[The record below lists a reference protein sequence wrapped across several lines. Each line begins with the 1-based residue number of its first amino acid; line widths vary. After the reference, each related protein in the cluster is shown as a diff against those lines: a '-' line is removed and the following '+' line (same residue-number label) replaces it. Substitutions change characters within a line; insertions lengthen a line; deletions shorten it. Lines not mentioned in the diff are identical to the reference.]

1 MSSPD
6 RLGCRKLHKWQVI
19 TCVNQLNVFR
29 NNYILCVFLLLFST
43 IAEAQSDTIKY
54 EVGFTGVGSTGAYA
68 PFWLQS
74 ANYGQISASPNS
86 ANVNVGFSKD
96 FNNRSAV
103 FDYGFKA
110 DVLLQTYDNKTKAY
124 FHEAYQKARLSVLD
138 LIVGAREEHLGT
150 QDSSLSCGGFL
161 FSKNARPMPK
171 ITLGIERFTPVP
183 FTKGYV
189 EVKGAVAHGWFTDN
203 IAVTNLLLHHKY
215 IYFRVGGS
223 LPFHFQYGVDHVAQW
238 GGNVPGIGQQPTSLS
253 DYLKIVMGGSG
264 GSTATTNDQI
274 NALGNHIISQSMKV
288 EYCISD
294 FTLSGYWQ
302 NISEDSP
309 KFMTNTMNKPDG
321 LWGISIRNNTFPII
335 KGLVYEYLNTTDQSG
350 PFHDKDGI
358 VYGGSDN
365 YFNNGIYQNG
375 WTYFSRTIGTPFLS
389 SPVYNKNGRVAIS
402 NSRVQVHHLGMEGDV
417 QGYNYKALCSF
428 SKNYGNY
435 GAPYP
440 EMIRNISLL
449 LEVKKQFPKLSNIE
463 LGCSAGADIGK
474 LYGNSVGCMV
484 SVRKKGNLFSR

>member
-1 MSSPD
+1 M
-6 RLGCRKLHKWQVI
+6 L
-19 TCVNQLNVFR
+19 R
-29 NNYILCVFLLLFST
+29 NSYIVCICLLLLST
-43 IAEAQSDTIKY
+43 VAEAQSDTIKY
-54 EVGFTGVGSTGAYA
+54 EVGFTGVGFTGAYA

-86 ANVNVGFSKD
+86 ANINVGFSKD
-96 FNNRSAV
+96 FNKKSAV

-124 FHEAYQKARLSVLD
+124 FHEAYLKARFSVFD

-183 FTKGYV
+183 FTKGYL

-253 DYLKIVMGGSG
+253 DYLRIVMGSSG
-264 GSTATTNDQI
+264 GSSALETDQI

-288 EYCISD
+288 DYRISE
-294 FTLSGYWQ
+294 FTICGYWQ

-321 LWGISIRNNTFPII
+321 LWGVSIRNNKLPII
-335 KGLVYEYLNTTDQSG
+335 KGLVYEYLNSTDQSG

-358 VYGGSDN
+358 VYGGNDS
-365 YFNNGIYQNG
+365 YFQNGVYQNG
-375 WTYFSRTIGTPFLS
+375 WTYFSRTIGTPFIS
-389 SPVYNKNGRVAIS
+389 SPVYNKDGGVSVMNT
-402 NSRVQVHHLGMEGDV
+402 RVQVHYIGLEGDV
-417 QGYNYKALCSF
+417 QGYLYKALCSF

-435 GAPYP
+435 GVHYP
-440 EMIRNISLL
+440 EMIRNTSLL
-449 LEVKKQFPKLSNIE
+449 LEIKKQFPKLSNIE
-463 LGCSAGADIGK
+463 LGCSVGADMGK
-474 LYGNSVGCMV
+474 LYGTSVGCMV
-484 SVRKKGNLFSR
+484 SVRKRGNLFSHQ

>member
-1 MSSPD
+1 M
-6 RLGCRKLHKWQVI
+6 
-19 TCVNQLNVFR
+19 VNRAIVFF
-29 NNYILCVFLLLFST
+29 LFLLLFSP
-43 IAEAQSDTIKY
+43 IVKAQNDTIKY
-54 EVGFTGVGSTGAYA
+54 EVGFTGVGSTGTYA

-86 ANVNVGFSKD
+86 ANMNVGFSKD

-124 FHEAYQKARLSVLD
+124 FHEAYLKARLSVLD

-183 FTKGYV
+183 FTKGYL

-203 IAVTNLLLHHKY
+203 IYTTNLFLHHKY

-238 GGNVPGIGQQPTSLS
+238 GGNIPGLGAQPTSIS
-253 DYLKIVMGGSG
+253 DYIKIFYGSSG
-264 GSTATTNDQI
+264 GKDANMSDQM
-274 NALGNHIISQSMKV
+274 NALGNHILSQSMKL
-288 EYCISD
+288 EYRISD
-294 FTLSGYWQ
+294 FTISGYWQ

-321 LWGISIRNNTFPII
+321 LWGVSIRNNKSSII
-335 KGLVYEYLNTTDQSG
+335 KGLVYEYLNSTDQSG
-350 PFHDKDGI
+350 PFESKDGI
-358 VYGGSDN
+358 IYGGYDN
-365 YFNNGIYQNG
+365 YFNNSQYQNG

-389 SPVYNKNGRVAIS
+389 SPVYNKNGGVS
-402 NSRVQVHHLGMEGDV
+402 VVNTRVQVHHIGLQGDV
-417 QGYNYKALCSF
+417 LGYTYKVLCSL
-428 SKNYGNY
+428 SKNYGGY
-435 GAPYP
+435 PVPYP
-440 EMIRNISLL
+440 EMIRNTSLL
-449 LEVKKQFPKLSNIE
+449 LEVKKQFSKLSNIE
-463 LGCSAGADIGK
+463 LGCSVGADIGK
-474 LYGNSVGCMV
+474 LYSNSVGCMV
-484 SVRKKGNLFSR
+484 SVRKRGNLFSKQSSVISYQ

>member
-1 MSSPD
+1 
-6 RLGCRKLHKWQVI
+6 
-19 TCVNQLNVFR
+19 VFR
-29 NNYILCVFLLLFST
+29 NSYILCVCLCLFST
-43 IAEAQSDTIKY
+43 IAKAQNDTIKY
-54 EVGFTGVGSTGAYA
+54 EVSFTGVGSTGAYA

-103 FDYGFKA
+103 FDYGFRA

-124 FHEAYQKARLSVLD
+124 FYEAYLKARLSVFD
-138 LIVGAREEHLGT
+138 LIVGAREEQLGT

-171 ITLGIERFTPVP
+171 ITIGIERFTPVP
-183 FTKGYV
+183 FTKGYL

-253 DYLKIVMGGSG
+253 DYLRIVMGSSG
-264 GSTATTNDQI
+264 GSSALISDQI
-274 NALGNHIISQSMKV
+274 NTLGNHIISQSMKV
-288 EYCISD
+288 EYRVSN
-294 FTLSGYWQ
+294 FSLSGYWQ

-321 LWGISIRNNTFPII
+321 LWGVSIRNNTFPII
-335 KGLVYEYLNTTDQSG
+335 KGLVYEYLNSTDQSG
-350 PFHDKDGI
+350 PFQDKDGI
-358 VYGGSDN
+358 VYGGADN
-365 YFNNGIYQNG
+365 YFYNGIYQNG
-375 WTYFSRTIGTPFLS
+375 WTYFSRTIGTPFIS
-389 SPVYNKNGRVAIS
+389 SPLYNKNGGVS
-402 NSRVQVHHLGMEGDV
+402 VVNSRVQVHHIGLEGDV
-417 QGYNYKALCSF
+417 HGYNYKALCSF

-440 EMIRNISLL
+440 EMIRNTSLL

-463 LGCSAGADIGK
+463 LGCSVGADIGK

-484 SVRKKGNLFSR
+484 SVRKRGNLFSR

>member
-1 MSSPD
+1 M
-6 RLGCRKLHKWQVI
+6 
-19 TCVNQLNVFR
+19 VNRAIVF
-29 NNYILCVFLLLFST
+29 FLIFLLFSP
-43 IAEAQSDTIKY
+43 IVEAQSDTIKY

-96 FNNRSAV
+96 FNNKSAV

-110 DVLLQTYDNKTKAY
+110 DLLLQTYDNKTKAY
-124 FHEAYQKARLSVLD
+124 FHEAYLRARLSVLD

-183 FTKGYV
+183 FTKGYL
-189 EVKGAVAHGWFTDN
+189 EVKGAVSHGWFTDN
-203 IAVTNLLLHHKY
+203 IAVTNLLLHYKY
-215 IYFRVGGS
+215 IYFRLGGS

-238 GGNVPGIGQQPTSLS
+238 GGNVPGMGQQPTSLS
-253 DYLKIVMGGSG
+253 DYLKIVIGSSG
-264 GSTATTNDQI
+264 GSSALETDQI

-288 EYCISD
+288 EYCISN
-294 FTLSGYWQ
+294 FSLSGYWQ

-335 KGLVYEYLNTTDQSG
+335 KGLVYEYLNSTDQSG
-350 PFHDKDGI
+350 PFHDRDGI
-358 VYGGSDN
+358 VYGGADS
-365 YFNNGIYQNG
+365 YFQNGVYQNG
-375 WTYFSRTIGTPFLS
+375 WTYFSKTIGTPFIS
-389 SPVYNKNGRVAIS
+389 SPLYNKNGGVAVV
-402 NSRVQVHHLGMEGDV
+402 NNRVQVHHIGLEGDV
-417 QGYNYKALCSF
+417 HGYNYKALCSF

-440 EMIRNISLL
+440 EMIRNTSLL

-463 LGCSAGADIGK
+463 LGCSVGADIGK

-484 SVRKKGNLFSR
+484 SVRKRGNLFSK

>member
-1 MSSPD
+1 M
-6 RLGCRKLHKWQVI
+6 
-19 TCVNQLNVFR
+19 VNYKIVV
-29 NNYILCVFLLLFST
+29 YVVLLLLPFV
-43 IAEAQSDTIKY
+43 AEAQNDTIKY

-74 ANYGQISASPNS
+74 NNYGQISASPNS
-86 ANVNVGFSKD
+86 ANINVGFSKD

-124 FHEAYQKARLSVLD
+124 FHEAYLKARLSVFD
-138 LIVGAREEHLGT
+138 LIVGVREEHLGT

-183 FTKGYV
+183 FTKGYL

-203 IAVTNLLLHHKY
+203 VAGTNIFLHHKY

-238 GGNVPGIGQQPTSLS
+238 GGNVPGLGQQPSSLS
-253 DYLKIVMGGSG
+253 DYLRIVMGSSGS
-264 GSTATTNDQI
+264 SSALETDQI
-274 NALGNHIISQSMKV
+274 NALGNHILSQSMKV
-288 EYCISD
+288 EYRLSD
-294 FTLSGYWQ
+294 FTMSGYWQ

-309 KFMTNTMNKPDG
+309 RFMTNTMNKPDG
-321 LWGISIRNNTFPII
+321 LWGISIRNNRFPII
-335 KGLVYEYLNTTDQSG
+335 TGLVYEYLNSTDQSG

-358 VYGGSDN
+358 VYGGNDGYFDN
-365 YFNNGIYQNG
+365 SVYKNG
-375 WTYFSRTIGTPFLS
+375 WSYFSRTIGTPFIS
-389 SPVYNKNGRVAIS
+389 SPVYNKNGDLVTA
-402 NSRVQVHHLGMEGDV
+402 NNRVQVHHLGVEGDV
-417 QGYNYKALCSF
+417 CGYRYKALCSL
-428 SKNYGNY
+428 SENYGRY
-435 GAPYP
+435 WVPYP
-440 EMIRNISLL
+440 EMIRNTSLL

-463 LGCSAGADIGK
+463 LGCSVGADIGK

-484 SVRKKGNLFSR
+484 SVRKSFFSHQSRKIGMSQAP

>member
-1 MSSPD
+1 M
-6 RLGCRKLHKWQVI
+6 
-19 TCVNQLNVFR
+19 VNRAIVF
-29 NNYILCVFLLLFST
+29 FLIFLLFST
-43 IAEAQSDTIKY
+43 IVEAQNGTIKY

-74 ANYGQISASPNS
+74 ANYGQISASSNS

-124 FHEAYQKARLSVLD
+124 FHEAYLKARLSVLD

-150 QDSSLSCGGFL
+150 QDSSLSCGGLL

-171 ITLGIERFTPVP
+171 ITLGIEHFTPVP
-183 FTKGYV
+183 FTKGYL
-189 EVKGAVAHGWFTDN
+189 EVKGAVEHGWFIDN
-203 IAVTNLLLHHKY
+203 IAGINILLHHKY
-215 IYFRVGGS
+215 IYFRAGGS

-238 GGNVPGIGQQPTSLS
+238 GGNVPRGQQSTSLS
-253 DYLKIVMGGSG
+253 DYLRIVLGSSG
-264 GSTATTNDQI
+264 GSSALETDQI
-274 NALGNHIISQSMKV
+274 NALGNHILSQSMKV
-288 EYCISD
+288 EYCISN
-294 FTLSGYWQ
+294 FSLSGYWQ

-321 LWGISIRNNTFPII
+321 LWGVSIRSNRFPII

-358 VYGGSDN
+358 VYGGNDS
-365 YFNNGIYQNG
+365 YFQNGVYQNG
-375 WTYFSRTIGTPFLS
+375 WTYFSRTIGTPFIS
-389 SPVYNKNGRVAIS
+389 SPVYNKNGGVS
-402 NSRVQVHHLGMEGDV
+402 VVNTRVQVHHIGLEGEV
-417 QGYNYKALCSF
+417 QGYQYKALCSF
-428 SKNYGNY
+428 SKNYGSY
-435 GAPYP
+435 YAPYP
-440 EMIRNISLL
+440 EMIRNTSLL

-463 LGCSAGADIGK
+463 LGCSVGADIGK

>member
-1 MSSPD
+1 M
-6 RLGCRKLHKWQVI
+6 
-19 TCVNQLNVFR
+19 FR
-29 NNYILCVFLLLFST
+29 NSLILSVCLCLLST

-74 ANYGQISASPNS
+74 ANYGEISASPNS
-86 ANVNVGFSKD
+86 TNVNVGFSKD
-96 FNNRSAV
+96 FNKKSAV

-124 FHEAYQKARLSVLD
+124 FHEAYLKARLSVLD

-183 FTKGYV
+183 FTKGYL

-203 IAVTNLLLHHKY
+203 IAGTNILLHHKY

-238 GGNVPGIGQQPTSLS
+238 GGNVPGMGQQPTSLS
-253 DYLKIVMGGSG
+253 DYLRIVMGSSG
-264 GSTATTNDQI
+264 GADAVIGDKI
-274 NALGNHIISQSMKV
+274 NALGNHILSQSMKL
-288 EYCISD
+288 EYRISD
-294 FTLSGYWQ
+294 FSMSGYWQ

-321 LWGISIRNNTFPII
+321 LWGISIRNNRFPFV
-335 KGLVYEYLNTTDQSG
+335 KGLLYEYLNSTDQSG
-350 PFHDKDGI
+350 PFHDEDGI
-358 VYGGSDN
+358 VYGGRDN
-365 YFNNGIYQNG
+365 YFVHWVYQNG
-375 WTYFSRTIGTPFLS
+375 WTYFSRTIGTPFIS
-389 SPVYNKNGRVAIS
+389 SPVYNKNGGVAIV
-402 NSRVQVHHLGMEGDV
+402 NNRVQVHHIGLEGEL
-417 QGYNYKALCSF
+417 QGYQYKALCSF

-435 GAPYP
+435 WAPYP
-440 EMIRNISLL
+440 EMIRNTSLL

-463 LGCSAGADIGK
+463 LGCSVGADIGK

-484 SVRKKGNLFSR
+484 SVRKRGNLFSR

>member
-1 MSSPD
+1 
-6 RLGCRKLHKWQVI
+6 
-19 TCVNQLNVFR
+19 VFR
-29 NNYILCVFLLLFST
+29 NSYILCVCLLLLT
-43 IAEAQSDTIKY
+43 IAAKAQKDTIKY
-54 EVGFTGVGSTGAYA
+54 EVGFTGVGSNGTYA

-86 ANVNVGFSKD
+86 VNMNVGFSKY

-124 FHEAYQKARLSVLD
+124 FHEAYLKARLSVLD

-183 FTKGYV
+183 FTKGYL

-274 NALGNHIISQSMKV
+274 NALGNHIISQSMKI
-288 EYCISD
+288 EYRISD
-294 FTLSGYWQ
+294 FTMSGYWQ

-321 LWGISIRNNTFPII
+321 LWGISIRNNRFPII
-335 KGLVYEYLNTTDQSG
+335 KGLVYEYLNSTDQSG

-375 WTYFSRTIGTPFLS
+375 WTYFSRTIGTPFIS
-389 SPVYNKNGRVAIS
+389 SPLYNKNGGVS
-402 NSRVQVHHLGMEGDV
+402 VVNSRVQVHHIGLEGDV
-417 QGYNYKALCSF
+417 HGYNYKALCSF

-440 EMIRNISLL
+440 EMIRNTSLL

-463 LGCSAGADIGK
+463 LGCSVGADIGK

-484 SVRKKGNLFSR
+484 SVRKRGNLFSKQ

>member
-1 MSSPD
+1 M
-6 RLGCRKLHKWQVI
+6 
-19 TCVNQLNVFR
+19 CVHNIGKISYFIKIVYMV
-29 NNYILCVFLLLFST
+29 NYKIVVYVVLLLLPFA
-43 IAEAQSDTIKY
+43 AEAQNDTIKY

-96 FNNRSAV
+96 FNKRSAV

-124 FHEAYQKARLSVLD
+124 FHEAYLKVRLSVLD

-183 FTKGYV
+183 FTKSYL

-203 IAVTNLLLHHKY
+203 VAGTNIFLHHKY

-223 LPFHFQYGVDHVAQW
+223 LPFHFQYGVDHVVQW
-238 GGNVPGIGQQPTSLS
+238 GGNVPVLGQQPNSLS
-253 DYLKIVMGGSG
+253 DYLRIVMGSSG
-264 GSTATTNDQI
+264 GENAVIGDKI
-274 NALGNHIISQSMKV
+274 NALGNHILSQSMKV
-288 EYCISD
+288 DYRISD
-294 FTLSGYWQ
+294 FTISGYWQ

-309 KFMTNTMNKPDG
+309 KFMMNTMNKPDG
-321 LWGISIRNNTFPII
+321 LWGISIRNNRFPMI
-335 KGLVYEYLNTTDQSG
+335 KGLVFEYLNSTDQSG
-350 PFHDKDGI
+350 PFHDEDGI
-358 VYGGSDN
+358 VYGGRDN
-365 YFNNGIYQNG
+365 YFIHWVYHNG
-375 WTYFSRTIGTPFLS
+375 WTYFSRTIGTPFIT
-389 SPVYNKNGRVAIS
+389 SPVYNKDGDIS
-402 NSRVQVHHLGMEGDV
+402 VVNNRVQVHHIGLEGEV
-417 QGYNYKALCSF
+417 QGYEYKALCSF

-435 GAPYP
+435 WAPYP
-440 EMIRNISLL
+440 EMIRNTSLL

-463 LGCSAGADIGK
+463 LGCSVGADIGK

-484 SVRKKGNLFSR
+484 SVRKRGNLFSR

>member
-1 MSSPD
+1 V
-6 RLGCRKLHKWQVI
+6 L
-19 TCVNQLNVFR
+19 R
-29 NNYILCVFLLLFST
+29 NSLILCVCLLLLST
-43 IAEAQSDTIKY
+43 VAEAQSDTIKY

-86 ANVNVGFSKD
+86 ANVNMGFSKD

-110 DVLLQTYDNKTKAY
+110 NLLLQTYDNKTKAY
-124 FHEAYQKARLSVLD
+124 FHEAYLKARFSVLV

-183 FTKGYV
+183 FTKGYL

-215 IYFRVGGS
+215 IYFKVGGS

-238 GGNVPGIGQQPTSLS
+238 GGSSPGIGQQPTSLS
-253 DYLKIVMGGSG
+253 DYLRIVMGSSG
-264 GSTATTNDQI
+264 GSSALETDQI
-274 NALGNHIISQSMKV
+274 NALGNHIISQSMKAD
-288 EYCISD
+288 YRISD
-294 FTLSGYWQ
+294 FMISGYWQ

-309 KFMTNTMNKPDG
+309 KFMTNTMNKLDG
-321 LWGISIRNNTFPII
+321 LWGVAIRNNTFPII
-335 KGLVYEYLNTTDQSG
+335 KGLVYEYLNSTDQSG

-358 VYGGSDN
+358 VYGGNDS
-365 YFNNGIYQNG
+365 YFQNGVYQNG
-375 WTYFSRTIGTPFLS
+375 WTYFSRTIGTPFIS
-389 SPVYNKNGRVAIS
+389 SPVYNKNGGVS
-402 NSRVQVHHLGMEGDV
+402 VVNTRVQVHHIGLEGDLL
-417 QGYNYKALCSF
+417 GYNYKVLCSL
-428 SKNYGNY
+428 SKNYGSY
-435 GAPYP
+435 GNPYP
-440 EMIRNISLL
+440 EMIRNTSLL
-449 LEVKKQFPKLSNIE
+449 LEVKKQFSKLSNIE
-463 LGCSAGADIGK
+463 LGCSVGADIGK

-484 SVRKKGNLFSR
+484 SVRKRGNFFSR

>member
-1 MSSPD
+1 V
-6 RLGCRKLHKWQVI
+6 L
-19 TCVNQLNVFR
+19 R
-29 NNYILCVFLLLFST
+29 NSLILCVCLLLLST
-43 IAEAQSDTIKY
+43 AAEAQSDTIKY

-110 DVLLQTYDNKTKAY
+110 DLLLQSYDNKTKAY
-124 FHEAYQKARLSVLD
+124 FHEAYMKARLSVLD

-183 FTKGYV
+183 FTKGYL

-238 GGNVPGIGQQPTSLS
+238 GGSSPGIGQQPTSLS
-253 DYLKIVMGGSG
+253 DYLRIVMGSSG
-264 GSTATTNDQI
+264 GSSALETDQI

-288 EYCISD
+288 EYRISD
-294 FTLSGYWQ
+294 FSISGYWQ

-335 KGLVYEYLNTTDQSG
+335 KGLVYEYLNSTDQSG
-350 PFHDKDGI
+350 PFHDRDGI
-358 VYGGSDN
+358 VYGGADS
-365 YFNNGIYQNG
+365 YFQNGVYQNG

-389 SPVYNKNGRVAIS
+389 SPVYNKNGGVAVV
-402 NSRVQVHHLGMEGDV
+402 NSRVQVHHIGLEGEV
-417 QGYNYKALCSF
+417 QGYQYKALCSF
-428 SKNYGNY
+428 SKNYGTY

-440 EMIRNISLL
+440 EMIRNTSLL
-449 LEVKKQFPKLSNIE
+449 LEVNKQFPKLSNIE
-463 LGCSAGADIGK
+463 LGCSVGADIGK

-484 SVRKKGNLFSR
+484 SVRKRGNLFSR

>member
-1 MSSPD
+1 M
-6 RLGCRKLHKWQVI
+6 
-19 TCVNQLNVFR
+19 FR
-29 NNYILCVFLLLFST
+29 NSYIVCICLLLLST
-43 IAEAQSDTIKY
+43 IANAQRDTIKY
-54 EVGFTGVGSTGAYA
+54 EVGFTGVGSTGTYA

-86 ANVNVGFSKD
+86 ANMNVGFSKD
-96 FNNRSAV
+96 FNKKSRV

-110 DVLLQTYDNKTKAY
+110 DLLLHTYDNKTKAY
-124 FHEAYQKARLSVLD
+124 FHEAYLKARLSVLD

-171 ITLGIERFTPVP
+171 ITLGVERFTPVP
-183 FTKGYV
+183 FTKGYL

-203 IAVTNLLLHHKY
+203 IAVTDLLLHHKY

-253 DYLKIVMGGSG
+253 DYLKIVMGSSG
-264 GSTATTNDQI
+264 GSSALETDQI
-274 NALGNHIISQSMKV
+274 NALGNHIISQSMKID
-288 EYCISD
+288 YRITN
-294 FTLSGYWQ
+294 FIISGYWQ

-321 LWGISIRNNTFPII
+321 LWGVSIRSKKFPII
-335 KGLVYEYLNTTDQSG
+335 KGLAYEYLNSTDQSG

-358 VYGGSDN
+358 VYGGADS
-365 YFNNGIYQNG
+365 YFQNGVYPNG
-375 WTYFSRTIGTPFLS
+375 WTYFSRTIGTPFIS
-389 SPVYNKNGRVAIS
+389 SPLYNKNGQVYIM
-402 NSRVQVHHLGMEGDV
+402 NNRVQVHHIGLEGDIC
-417 QGYNYKALCSF
+417 GYNYKALCSF
-428 SKNYGNY
+428 TKNYGSY
-435 GAPYP
+435 SSPYP
-440 EMIRNISLL
+440 EMIRNTSLL

-463 LGCSAGADIGK
+463 LGCSVGADIGK

-484 SVRKKGNLFSR
+484 SVRKRGNLFSHQ

>member
-1 MSSPD
+1 M
-6 RLGCRKLHKWQVI
+6 L
-19 TCVNQLNVFR
+19 R
-29 NNYILCVFLLLFST
+29 NSYIVCICLLLLST
-43 IAEAQSDTIKY
+43 VAEAQSDTVKY
-54 EVGFTGVGSTGAYA
+54 ELGFTGVGSTGVYA

-86 ANVNVGFSKD
+86 ANMNVGFSKD
-96 FNNRSAV
+96 FNKKSAV

-124 FHEAYQKARLSVLD
+124 FHEAYLKARFSVFD
-138 LIVGAREEHLGT
+138 MIVGAREEHLGT

-171 ITLGIERFTPVP
+171 VTLGIERFTPVP
-183 FTKGYV
+183 FTKGYL

-203 IAVTNLLLHHKY
+203 IGGTNILLHHKY
-215 IYFRVGGS
+215 IYFRAGGS

-238 GGNVPGIGQQPTSLS
+238 GGNVPGGQQPTSLS
-253 DYLKIVMGGSG
+253 DYLRIVMGSSG
-264 GSTATTNDQI
+264 GSSALETDQI
-274 NALGNHIISQSMKV
+274 NALGNHIISQSMKAD
-288 EYCISD
+288 YRIYNFTISA
-294 FTLSGYWQ
+294 YWQ

-321 LWGISIRNNTFPII
+321 LWGISIRNNKLPII
-335 KGLVYEYLNTTDQSG
+335 KGLVYEYLNSTDQSG

-358 VYGGSDN
+358 VYGGADS
-365 YFNNGIYQNG
+365 YFQNGVYQNG
-375 WTYFSRTIGTPFLS
+375 WTYFSRTIGTPFIS
-389 SPVYNKNGRVAIS
+389 SPVYNKDGGVSVVNT
-402 NSRVQVHHLGMEGDV
+402 RVQVHHIGLEGDIC
-417 QGYNYKALCSF
+417 GYNYKALCSL
-428 SKNYGNY
+428 SKNYGSY

-440 EMIRNISLL
+440 EMIRNTSLL

-463 LGCSAGADIGK
+463 LGCSVGADIGK

-484 SVRKKGNLFSR
+484 SVRKSFFSHQSRKIGMSQAP

>member
-1 MSSPD
+1 
-6 RLGCRKLHKWQVI
+6 
-19 TCVNQLNVFR
+19 VFR
-29 NNYILCVFLLLFST
+29 NSLIFCVCLLLLST
-43 IAEAQSDTIKY
+43 IAKAQSDTIKY
-54 EVGFTGVGSTGAYA
+54 EVGFTGVASTGAYA

-86 ANVNVGFSKD
+86 ANMNVGFSKD
-96 FNNRSAV
+96 FNKKSAV

-124 FHEAYQKARLSVLD
+124 FHEAYLKARLSVLD
-138 LIVGAREEHLGT
+138 LIVGAREEQLGT

-183 FTKGYV
+183 FTKGYL

-203 IAVTNLLLHHKY
+203 IGGTNILLHHKY
-215 IYFRVGGS
+215 IYFRAGGS

-253 DYLKIVMGGSG
+253 DYLKIVMGSSG
-264 GSTATTNDQI
+264 GSSALETDQI

-288 EYCISD
+288 EYSISN
-294 FTLSGYWQ
+294 FSLSGYWQ

-321 LWGISIRNNTFPII
+321 LWGVTIRNNCFPVI
-335 KGLVYEYLNTTDQSG
+335 KGLLYEYLNTTDQSG

-358 VYGGSDN
+358 VYGGADN
-365 YFNNGIYQNG
+365 YFQNGIYQNG
-375 WTYFSRTIGTPFLS
+375 WTYFSRTIGTPFIS
-389 SPVYNKNGRVAIS
+389 SPVYNKNGGVAVV
-402 NSRVQVHHLGMEGDV
+402 NNRVQVHHLGLEGAV

-440 EMIRNISLL
+440 EMIRNTSLL

-463 LGCSAGADIGK
+463 LGCSVGADIGK

-484 SVRKKGNLFSR
+484 SVRKRGNLFSK

>member
-1 MSSPD
+1 
-6 RLGCRKLHKWQVI
+6 
-19 TCVNQLNVFR
+19 VFR
-29 NNYILCVFLLLFST
+29 NSLILCVCLCLLST
-43 IAEAQSDTIKY
+43 VVEAQKDTIKY

-74 ANYGQISASPNS
+74 DNYGQISASPNS
-86 ANVNVGFSKD
+86 ANINVGFSKD
-96 FNNRSAV
+96 FNKKSAV

-124 FHEAYQKARLSVLD
+124 FHEAYLKARFSVLD

-171 ITLGIERFTPVP
+171 ITVGIEHFTPVP
-183 FTKGYV
+183 FTKGYL

-203 IAVTNLLLHHKY
+203 IYATNLFLHHKY

-238 GGNVPGIGQQPTSLS
+238 GGNVPGGQQPTSLS
-253 DYLKIVMGGSG
+253 DYLRIVMGGSG
-264 GSTATTNDQI
+264 GSSALETDQI

-294 FTLSGYWQ
+294 FTMSGYWQ

-321 LWGISIRNNTFPII
+321 LWGVAIRNNKFPII
-335 KGLVYEYLNTTDQSG
+335 KGLVYEYLNSTDQSG

-358 VYGGSDN
+358 VYGGNDS
-365 YFNNGIYQNG
+365 YFQNGVYQNG
-375 WTYFSRTIGTPFLS
+375 WTYFSRTIGTPFIS
-389 SPVYNKNGRVAIS
+389 SPVYNKNGGVS
-402 NSRVQVHHLGMEGDV
+402 VVNTRVQVHHIGLEGDV
-417 QGYNYKALCSF
+417 LGYNYKALCSF
-428 SKNYGNY
+428 SKNYGTY

-440 EMIRNISLL
+440 EMIRNTSLL

-463 LGCSAGADIGK
+463 LGCSVGADIGK

-484 SVRKKGNLFSR
+484 SVRKRGNLFSR

>member
-1 MSSPD
+1 
-6 RLGCRKLHKWQVI
+6 
-19 TCVNQLNVFR
+19 VFR
-29 NNYILCVFLLLFST
+29 NSLILSVCLCLLST
-43 IAEAQSDTIKY
+43 IAKAQSDTIRY

-74 ANYGQISASPNS
+74 DNYGQISASPNS
-86 ANVNVGFSKD
+86 ANVNVGFCKD
-96 FNNRSAV
+96 FNKKSAV

-110 DVLLQTYDNKTKAY
+110 DLLLQTYDNKTKAY
-124 FHEAYQKARLSVLD
+124 FHEAYLKARLSVLD
-138 LIVGAREEHLGT
+138 LIVGAREEYLGT

-171 ITLGIERFTPVP
+171 ITLGIEHFTPVP
-183 FTKGYV
+183 FTKGYL

-215 IYFRVGGS
+215 IYFRLGGS

-238 GGNVPGIGQQPTSLS
+238 GGNVPGMGQQPTSLS
-253 DYLKIVMGGSG
+253 DYLRIVMGGSG

-274 NALGNHIISQSMKV
+274 NALGNHILSQSMKID
-288 EYCISD
+288 YRISD
-294 FTLSGYWQ
+294 FTISGSWQ

-335 KGLVYEYLNTTDQSG
+335 KGLVYEYLNITDQSG

-358 VYGGSDN
+358 VYGGNDN
-365 YFNNGIYQNG
+365 YFNNGVYQNG
-375 WTYFSRTIGTPFLS
+375 WTYFSRTMGTPFIS
-389 SPVYNKNGRVAIS
+389 SPVYNKDGGVSITN
-402 NSRVQVHHLGMEGDV
+402 NRVQVHHIGLEGDIV
-417 QGYNYKALCSF
+417 GYKYKALCSL
-428 SKNYGNY
+428 SKNYGTY

-440 EMIRNISLL
+440 EMIRNTSLL

-463 LGCSAGADIGK
+463 LGCSVGADIGK

-484 SVRKKGNLFSR
+484 SVRKIGILFKQ

>member
-1 MSSPD
+1 
-6 RLGCRKLHKWQVI
+6 
-19 TCVNQLNVFR
+19 VFR
-29 NNYILCVFLLLFST
+29 ISLILSVCLCLLST
-43 IAEAQSDTIKY
+43 VAKAQSDTIKY
-54 EVGFTGVGSTGAYA
+54 EVSFTGVGSTGAYA

-74 ANYGQISASPNS
+74 NNYGQISASPNS
-86 ANVNVGFSKD
+86 ANINVGFSKD
-96 FNNRSAV
+96 FNKKSAV

-110 DVLLQTYDNKTKAY
+110 DVLLQTYDNMTKAY
-124 FHEAYQKARLSVLD
+124 FHEAYLKARLFVFD
-138 LIVGAREEHLGT
+138 MVVGAREEHLGT

-183 FTKGYV
+183 FTKGYM

-215 IYFRVGGS
+215 IYFRVGGR

-288 EYCISD
+288 DYRISE
-294 FTLSGYWQ
+294 FTICGYWQ

-321 LWGISIRNNTFPII
+321 LWGVAIRNNKFPII
-335 KGLVYEYLNTTDQSG
+335 KGLVYEYLNSTDQSG

-358 VYGGSDN
+358 VYGGADG
-365 YFNNGIYQNG
+365 YFTNGIYHNG
-375 WTYFSRTIGTPFLS
+375 WTYFSRTIGTPFIS
-389 SPVYNKNGRVAIS
+389 SPIYNIDKEYYTEN
-402 NSRVQVHHLGMEGDV
+402 NRVQVHHIGLEGV
-417 QGYNYKALCSF
+417 VLGYNYKALCSF

-435 GAPYP
+435 WAPYP
-440 EMIRNISLL
+440 EMIRNTSLL

-463 LGCSAGADIGK
+463 LGCSVGADIGK

-484 SVRKKGNLFSR
+484 SVRKRGNLFSR

>member
-1 MSSPD
+1 M
-6 RLGCRKLHKWQVI
+6 
-19 TCVNQLNVFR
+19 FR
-29 NNYILCVFLLLFST
+29 NSLILCVCLCLLST
-43 IAEAQSDTIKY
+43 VVEAQKDTIKY

-96 FNNRSAV
+96 FNKKSAV

-110 DVLLQTYDNKTKAY
+110 DILLQTYDNKTKAY
-124 FHEAYQKARLSVLD
+124 FHEAYLKARFSVLD

-171 ITLGIERFTPVP
+171 ITLGIEHFTPVP
-183 FTKGYV
+183 FTKGYL

-203 IAVTNLLLHHKY
+203 IGGTNILLHHKY
-215 IYFRVGGS
+215 IYFRAGGS

-238 GGNVPGIGQQPTSLS
+238 GGNVPGGQQPTSLS
-253 DYLKIVMGGSG
+253 DYLRIVMGSSG
-264 GSTATTNDQI
+264 GSSALETDQI
-274 NALGNHIISQSMKV
+274 NALGNHIISQSMKA

-294 FTLSGYWQ
+294 FTMSGYWQ

-309 KFMTNTMNKPDG
+309 KFMMNTMNKPDG
-321 LWGISIRNNTFPII
+321 LWGISIRNNKFPII
-335 KGLVYEYLNTTDQSG
+335 KGLVYEYLNSTDQSG

-358 VYGGSDN
+358 VYGGNDS
-365 YFNNGIYQNG
+365 YFQNGVYPNG
-375 WTYFSRTIGTPFLS
+375 WTYFSRTIGTPFIS
-389 SPVYNKNGRVAIS
+389 SPIYNKNGGVS
-402 NSRVQVHHLGMEGDV
+402 VVNTRVQVHHIGLEGDML
-417 QGYNYKALCSF
+417 GYNYKALCSF
-428 SKNYGNY
+428 SKNYGSY

-440 EMIRNISLL
+440 EMIRNTSLL

-463 LGCSAGADIGK
+463 LGCSVGADIGK

-484 SVRKKGNLFSR
+484 SVRKSFFSHQ

>member
-1 MSSPD
+1 M
-6 RLGCRKLHKWQVI
+6 
-19 TCVNQLNVFR
+19 VNRAIVFFL
-29 NNYILCVFLLLFST
+29 IFLLLST
-43 IAEAQSDTIKY
+43 VAEAQKDTIKY

-74 ANYGQISASPNS
+74 DNYGQISASPNS

-96 FNNRSAV
+96 FNNKSAV

-110 DVLLQTYDNKTKAY
+110 DVLLQTYDNRTKAY
-124 FHEAYQKARLSVLD
+124 FHEAYLKARLSVFD

-171 ITLGIERFTPVP
+171 ITLGIERFTHVP
-183 FTKGYV
+183 FTKGYL

-203 IAVTNLLLHHKY
+203 IGGTNILLHHKY
-215 IYFRVGGS
+215 IYFRAGGS

-238 GGNVPGIGQQPTSLS
+238 GGNVPGGQQPTSLS

-264 GSTATTNDQI
+264 GSSALETDQI

-294 FTLSGYWQ
+294 FTMSGYWQ

-309 KFMTNTMNKPDG
+309 KFMANTMNKPDG
-321 LWGISIRNNTFPII
+321 LWGVVIRNNKFHII
-335 KGLVYEYLNTTDQSG
+335 KGLVYEYLNSTDQSG
-350 PFHDKDGI
+350 PFHEKDGI
-358 VYGGSDN
+358 VYGGADN
-365 YFNNGIYQNG
+365 TFNNGIYQNG
-375 WTYFSRTIGTPFLS
+375 WTYFSRTIGTPFIS
-389 SPVYNKNGRVAIS
+389 SPVYNKNGGVS
-402 NSRVQVHHLGMEGDV
+402 VVNNRVQVHHIGLDGEV
-417 QGYNYKALCSF
+417 QGYQYKALCSF
-428 SKNYGNY
+428 SKNYGGY
-435 GAPYP
+435 YTPYP
-440 EMIRNISLL
+440 EMIRNTSLL
-449 LEVKKQFPKLSNIE
+449 LEVKKQFPDFFNIE
-463 LGCSAGADIGK
+463 LGCSVGADIGK

-484 SVRKKGNLFSR
+484 SVRKRGNFFSHQ

>member
-1 MSSPD
+1 MSHQYNFSY
-6 RLGCRKLHKWQVI
+6 RNSISGM
-19 TCVNQLNVFR
+19 VNRAIAF
-29 NNYILCVFLLLFST
+29 FLIFLLFSP
-43 IAEAQSDTIKY
+43 IAEAQKDTIKY
-54 EVGFTGVGSTGAYA
+54 EVGCTGVGSTGAYA

-74 ANYGQISASPNS
+74 ANYGQISDSPNS

-110 DVLLQTYDNKTKAY
+110 DVLLQTYDNKTKTY
-124 FHEAYQKARLSVLD
+124 FHEAYLKARLSILD

-183 FTKGYV
+183 FTKGYM
-189 EVKGAVAHGWFTDN
+189 EVKGAVAHGWFSDN

-238 GGNVPGIGQQPTSLS
+238 GGNVPGMGQQPTSFS
-253 DYLKIVMGGSG
+253 DYLRIVMGSSG
-264 GSTATTNDQI
+264 GTDALIGDRI
-274 NALGNHIISQSMKV
+274 NALGNHILSQSMKV
-288 EYCISD
+288 DYRISD
-294 FTLSGYWQ
+294 ITVSGYWQ

-321 LWGISIRNNTFPII
+321 LWGVSIRNNGFPII
-335 KGLVYEYLNTTDQSG
+335 KGLVYEYLNSTDQSG

-358 VYGGSDN
+358 VYGGADG
-365 YFNNGIYQNG
+365 YFTNGVYQAG
-375 WTYFSRTIGTPFLS
+375 WTYFSRTIGTPFIS
-389 SPVYNKNGRVAIS
+389 SPIYNNTTVRII
-402 NSRVQVHHLGMEGDV
+402 NNRVQVHHIGREGDV
-417 QGYNYKALCSF
+417 LGYTYKALCSF

-435 GAPYP
+435 WAPYP
-440 EMIRNISLL
+440 EMIRNTSLL

-463 LGCSAGADIGK
+463 MGCSVGADIGK

-484 SVRKKGNLFSR
+484 SVRKRGNLFSR

>member
-1 MSSPD
+1 V
-6 RLGCRKLHKWQVI
+6 L
-19 TCVNQLNVFR
+19 R
-29 NNYILCVFLLLFST
+29 NSYIVCLCLLLLST

-54 EVGFTGVGSTGAYA
+54 EVGFTGVGSNGAYA

-86 ANVNVGFSKD
+86 ANMYVGFSKD
-96 FNNRSAV
+96 FNKKSAI

-124 FHEAYQKARLSVLD
+124 FHEAYLKARLSVLD

-161 FSKNARPMPK
+161 FSRNARPMPK

-183 FTKGYV
+183 FTKGYL

-203 IAVTNLLLHHKY
+203 IAVTNLFLHHKY

-238 GGNVPGIGQQPTSLS
+238 GGNVPGMGQQPTSLS

-321 LWGISIRNNTFPII
+321 LWGISIRNSKFPIVKEI
-335 KGLVYEYLNTTDQSG
+335 LYEYLNTTDQSG

-358 VYGGSDN
+358 VYGGADS
-365 YFNNGIYQNG
+365 YFQNGVYPNG
-375 WTYFSRTIGTPFLS
+375 WTYFSRTIGTPFIS
-389 SPVYNKNGRVAIS
+389 SPLYNKNGQVYIM
-402 NSRVQVHHLGMEGDV
+402 NNRVQVHHIGLEGDIC
-417 QGYNYKALCSF
+417 GYNYKALCSQ
-428 SKNYGNY
+428 SKNYGSY
-435 GAPYP
+435 GAQYP
-440 EMIRNISLL
+440 EMIRNTSLL

-463 LGCSAGADIGK
+463 LGCSVGADIGK

-484 SVRKKGNLFSR
+484 SVRKRGNLFSR

>member
-1 MSSPD
+1 
-6 RLGCRKLHKWQVI
+6 
-19 TCVNQLNVFR
+19 VFR
-29 NNYILCVFLLLFST
+29 NSLILCVCLCLLST
-43 IAEAQSDTIKY
+43 VVEAQKDTIKY

-74 ANYGQISASPNS
+74 DNYGQISASPNS
-86 ANVNVGFSKD
+86 ANINVGFSKD
-96 FNNRSAV
+96 FNKKSAV

-124 FHEAYQKARLSVLD
+124 FHEAYLKARFSVLD

-171 ITLGIERFTPVP
+171 ITVGIEHFTPVP
-183 FTKGYV
+183 FTKGYL

-203 IAVTNLLLHHKY
+203 IYATNLFLHHKY

-238 GGNVPGIGQQPTSLS
+238 GGNVPGGQQPTSLS
-253 DYLKIVMGGSG
+253 DYLRIVMGGSG
-264 GSTATTNDQI
+264 GSSALETDQI

-294 FTLSGYWQ
+294 FTMSGYWQ

-321 LWGISIRNNTFPII
+321 LWGVAIRNNKFPII
-335 KGLVYEYLNTTDQSG
+335 KGLVYEYLNSTDQSG

-358 VYGGSDN
+358 VYGGNDG
-365 YFNNGIYQNG
+365 YFQNGVYQNG
-375 WTYFSRTIGTPFLS
+375 WTYFSRTIGTPFIS
-389 SPVYNKNGRVAIS
+389 SPVYNKNGGVS
-402 NSRVQVHHLGMEGDV
+402 VVNTRVQVHHIGLEGDV
-417 QGYNYKALCSF
+417 LGYNYKALCSF
-428 SKNYGNY
+428 SKNYGSY
-435 GAPYP
+435 GAPYS
-440 EMIRNISLL
+440 EMIKNTSLL

-463 LGCSAGADIGK
+463 LGCSVGADIGK

-484 SVRKKGNLFSR
+484 SVRKRGNLFSR

>member
-1 MSSPD
+1 M
-6 RLGCRKLHKWQVI
+6 
-19 TCVNQLNVFR
+19 VNRAIVF
-29 NNYILCVFLLLFST
+29 FLIFLLFST
-43 IAEAQSDTIKY
+43 SAKAQSDTIKY

-86 ANVNVGFSKD
+86 ANINAGFSKD

-103 FDYGFKA
+103 FDYGFKT
-110 DVLLQTYDNKTKAY
+110 DVLLQSYDNKTKAY
-124 FHEAYQKARLSVLD
+124 FHEAYLKARFSVLD

-183 FTKGYV
+183 FTKGYL

-215 IYFRVGGS
+215 MYFRVGGS

-238 GGNVPGIGQQPTSLS
+238 GGSAPGIGQQPTSLS
-253 DYLKIVMGGSG
+253 DYLRIVMGSSG
-264 GSTATTNDQI
+264 GSSALETDQI
-274 NALGNHIISQSMKV
+274 NALGNHIISQSMKID
-288 EYCISD
+288 YRITN
-294 FTLSGYWQ
+294 FIISGYWQ

-321 LWGISIRNNTFPII
+321 LWGVSIRNNAFPII
-335 KGLVYEYLNTTDQSG
+335 KGLVYEYLNSTDQSG
-350 PFHDKDGI
+350 PFHDEDGI
-358 VYGGSDN
+358 VYGGADS
-365 YFNNGIYQNG
+365 YFQNGVYPNG
-375 WTYFSRTIGTPFLS
+375 WTYFSRTIGTPFIS
-389 SPVYNKNGRVAIS
+389 SPLYNKNGQVYIM
-402 NSRVQVHHLGMEGDV
+402 NNRVQVHHIGLEGDV

-440 EMIRNISLL
+440 EMIRNTSLL

-463 LGCSAGADIGK
+463 LGCSVGADIGK

-484 SVRKKGNLFSR
+484 SVRKRGNLFSHQ

>member
-1 MSSPD
+1 
-6 RLGCRKLHKWQVI
+6 
-19 TCVNQLNVFR
+19 VFR
-29 NNYILCVFLLLFST
+29 NSLILSVCLCLFSI
-43 IAEAQSDTIKY
+43 IAKAQNDTIKY

-86 ANVNVGFSKD
+86 ANMNVGFSKN
-96 FNNRSAV
+96 FNKKSAV
-103 FDYGFKA
+103 FEYGFKA

-124 FHEAYQKARLSVLD
+124 FHEAYLKARLSVLD

-183 FTKGYV
+183 FTKGYL

-253 DYLKIVMGGSG
+253 DYLRIVMGSSG
-264 GSTATTNDQI
+264 GSSALESDQI
-274 NALGNHIISQSMKV
+274 NTLGNHIISQSMKID
-288 EYCISD
+288 YRISD
-294 FTLSGYWQ
+294 FTISGYWQ

-321 LWGISIRNNTFPII
+321 LWGVSIRNNKLLII
-335 KGLVYEYLNTTDQSG
+335 KGLVYEYLNSTDQSG
-350 PFHDKDGI
+350 PFQDKDGV

-375 WTYFSRTIGTPFLS
+375 WTYFSRTIGTPFIS
-389 SPVYNKNGRVAIS
+389 SPVYNKNGGVAVV
-402 NSRVQVHHLGMEGDV
+402 NNRVQVHHIGLEGDV
-417 QGYNYKALCSF
+417 HGYNYKALCSL

-435 GAPYP
+435 GTPYP
-440 EMIRNISLL
+440 EMIRNTSLL
-449 LEVKKQFPKLSNIE
+449 LEVKKLFPKLLNIE
-463 LGCSAGADIGK
+463 LGCSVGADIGK
-474 LYGNSVGCMV
+474 LYGNSLGCIV
-484 SVRKKGNLFSR
+484 SVRKRGNLFSR

>member
-1 MSSPD
+1 M
-6 RLGCRKLHKWQVI
+6 
-19 TCVNQLNVFR
+19 VNYKIVVYLV
-29 NNYILCVFLLLFST
+29 LLLLPFA
-43 IAEAQSDTIKY
+43 AEAQNDTIKY
-54 EVGFTGVGSTGAYA
+54 EVGFMGLGSTGAYA

-74 ANYGQISASPNS
+74 ANYGQISASPHS

-96 FNNRSAV
+96 FNKKSAV

-124 FHEAYQKARLSVLD
+124 FHEAYLKARLSVLD

-171 ITLGIERFTPVP
+171 ITLGIERFTAVP
-183 FTKGYV
+183 FTKGYL

-238 GGNVPGIGQQPTSLS
+238 GGNVPGMGQQPTSFS
-253 DYLKIVMGGSG
+253 DYLRIVMGSSG
-264 GSTATTNDQI
+264 GSAANRIDQI
-274 NALGNHIISQSMKV
+274 NALGNHIISQSMKAD
-288 EYCISD
+288 YRISN
-294 FTLSGYWQ
+294 FTIISAYWQ

-309 KFMTNTMNKPDG
+309 KFMMNTMNKPDG
-321 LWGISIRNNTFPII
+321 LWGISIRNNRFPII
-335 KGLVYEYLNTTDQSG
+335 KGLVYEYLNSTDQSG

-358 VYGGSDN
+358 VYGGEDL
-365 YFNNGIYQNG
+365 YFNNSIYQNG
-375 WTYFSRTIGTPFLS
+375 WTYFSRTIGTPFIS
-389 SPVYNKNGRVAIS
+389 SPVYNKNGGVSIV
-402 NSRVQVHHLGMEGDV
+402 NSRVQVHHIGVEGDIV
-417 QGYNYKALCSF
+417 GYKYKALCSL
-428 SKNYGNY
+428 SKNYGTY
-435 GAPYP
+435 GASYP
-440 EMIRNISLL
+440 EMIRNTSLL

-463 LGCSAGADIGK
+463 LGCSVGTDIGR
-474 LYGNSVGCMV
+474 LYGNSIGCMV
-484 SVRKKGNLFSR
+484 SVRKRGNLFSKQ